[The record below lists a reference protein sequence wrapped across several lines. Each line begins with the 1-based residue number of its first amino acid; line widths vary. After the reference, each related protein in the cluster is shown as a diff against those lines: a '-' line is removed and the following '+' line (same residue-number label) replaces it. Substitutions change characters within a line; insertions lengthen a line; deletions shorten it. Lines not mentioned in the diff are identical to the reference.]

1 MYAKNPDNSVNPNE
15 IQLNANG
22 GGPTTIGN
30 VADGK
35 KASDAVNLGQLNTGL
50 DNVTK
55 QLRNEINGV
64 AKDAYAGSAVAIA
77 MANMP
82 QAFSPGKSM
91 LSAGVGTYK
100 GESAISIGVS
110 KLSESGRW
118 VIKFS
123 GSADTRGNVGIG
135 AGAGFQW

>member
-1 MYAKNPDNSVNPNE
+1 MESA
-15 IQLNANG
+15 
-22 GGPTTIGN
+22 
-30 VADGK
+30 
-35 KASDAVNLGQLNTGL
+35 
-50 DNVTK
+50 TK

-64 AKDAYAGSAVAIA
+64 AKDASAGSAVAIA